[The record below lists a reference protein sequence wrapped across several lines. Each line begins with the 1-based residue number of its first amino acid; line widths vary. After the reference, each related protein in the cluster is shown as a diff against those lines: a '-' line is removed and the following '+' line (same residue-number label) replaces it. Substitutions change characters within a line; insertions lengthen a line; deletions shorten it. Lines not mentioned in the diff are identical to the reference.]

1 MRIAYLD
8 CFSGIS
14 GDMFLGALLDA
25 GVPAELLVKTVAQL
39 DIGAQLEISK
49 VTRNAISGT
58 KVDVLVHGEKDRP
71 REPHTHTHEHGLH
84 VHDFPAHEHTHEHK
98 HDKHDGHAHDHKHGR
113 SLSEI
118 KQLIAGAKLASG
130 ARDLATDIFEA
141 LGEAEAKIHD
151 TDIEKVH
158 FHEVGA
164 VDAIVDIVCAAV
176 GAESLKADRW
186 LASALNVGGGVVE
199 CAHGVFPVPAPATLE
214 LLRGAPLYSSGLNA
228 ELVTPTGA
236 AIVHALVDN
245 FSAFP
250 PMRVGA
256 TGYGAGTRDFHNF
269 ANVLRL
275 VVGESV
281 ETGKKSQPEHSA
293 NEETVAVLEAT
304 VDDLNPQVIGYAIE
318 QAFAAGALDVTA
330 TPVQMKKNRPGTM
343 ITVLARLEDSEKL
356 SKLLFRET
364 TTLGIRVREEKR
376 LALARESTTVQTQ
389 WGPVRVKVGNLNGAV
404 ANAMPEYEDCRKIA
418 AAHDVPLKTVM
429 QEATR
434 LYNEGVKPRSR
445 SKAQ

>member
-1 MRIAYLD
+1 
-8 CFSGIS
+8 
-14 GDMFLGALLDA
+14 
-25 GVPAELLVKTVAQL
+25 
-39 DIGAQLEISK
+39 
-49 VTRNAISGT
+49 
-58 KVDVLVHGEKDRP
+58 
-71 REPHTHTHEHGLH
+71 

-98 HDKHDGHAHDHKHGR
+98 HDKHDGHAHEHKHGR

-141 LGEAEAKIHD
+141 LGEAEAKIHN

-176 GAESLKADRW
+176 GAESLKIDRW

-236 AIVHALVDN
+236 AIVHSLVDN

-250 PMRVGA
+250 PMRIGA

-281 ETGKKSQPEHSA
+281 ETGKKAQPPEQGA
-293 NEETVAVLEAT
+293 TEETVAVLEAT

-318 QAFAAGALDVTA
+318 QALAAGALDVTA

-343 ITVLARLEDSEKL
+343 ITVLARPQDSDKL

-418 AAHDVPLKTVM
+418 AERGVPLKTVM

-434 LYNEGVKPRSR
+434 LYAESVKPKSR
-445 SKAQ
+445 GKAQ

>member
-25 GVPAELLVKTVAQL
+25 GVPAALLVDTVAQL
-39 DIGAQLEISK
+39 NIGAQLEIHN
-49 VTRNAISGT
+49 VTRNAISAT
-58 KVDVLVHGEKDRP
+58 KVDVIVHGEKERP
-71 REPHTHTHEHGLH
+71 HEPHTHAHEHGLH
-84 VHDFPAHEHTHEHK
+84 EHNFPAHEHAHEHK
-98 HDKHDGHAHDHKHGR
+98 HDKHDGHGHEHEHGR

-118 KQLIAGAKLASG
+118 KKLIAGAKLPSG
-130 ARDLATDIFEA
+130 AKELATDIFDA
-141 LGEAEAKIHD
+141 LGEAEAKIHGI
-151 TDIEKVH
+151 DIEQVH

-176 GAESLKADRW
+176 GTESLKADRW

-214 LLRGAPLYSSGLNA
+214 LLQGAPLYSSGLNA

-250 PMRVGA
+250 PIRIGA
-256 TGYGAGTRDFHNF
+256 TGYGAGTRDFKGF

-281 ETGKKSQPEHSA
+281 ETGKKAQLAQGA
-293 NEETVAVLEAT
+293 NEETIAVLEAT
-304 VDDLNPQVIGYAIE
+304 VDDLNPQVIGYTIE

-330 TPVQMKKNRPGTM
+330 TPVQMKKSRPGTM
-343 ITVLARLEDSEKL
+343 ITVLARPQDSEKL

-376 LALARESTTVQTQ
+376 LALDRESTTVQTQ
-389 WGPVRVKVGNLNGAV
+389 WGPVRVKVGSLSGAV
-404 ANAMPEYEDCRKIA
+404 ANATPEYEDCRRIA
-418 AAHDVPLKTVM
+418 AERDIPLKTVM

-434 LYNEGVKPRSR
+434 LYDERVKPKSP